1 MRSQNIALLV
11 FKTLF
16 IDTIKDLIRFP
27 FWWYTK
33 GLARTWTSFIF
44 SVRNAAMRLGVLV
57 WIKNI
62 ARPMF
67 GQYDVWGRII
77 SVLIRIIQ
85 IIFRSIILVLW
96 VMVLLLKI
104 IIWIAL
110 PVVIVSQIF
119 YQITGGFFQTL

>member
-27 FWWYTK
+27 IWWYTK
-33 GLARTWTSFIF
+33 GLARTWLSFIF
-44 SVRNAAMRLGVLV
+44 SVRNAEMRLGVSV
-57 WIKNI
+57 WVKNI
-62 ARPMF
+62 TRPMF
-67 GQYDVWGRII
+67 GQYDIWGRII
-77 SVLIRIIQ
+77 SVIIRIFQ
-85 IIFRSIILVLW
+85 IIFRSIALVLW
-96 VMVLLLKI
+96 VMVSLLRVVL
-104 IIWIAL
+104 WIVL